1 MSQAVPETVRSQKS
15 LGRYAIAVMVKTD
28 AGWRFLRDIR
38 RQPARPTS
46 GKRGGKAK
54 KLLVRTSWSLAGA
67 ALYMPVDD
75 AKLTSVLRDL
85 KSDGRTAQTIDVLC
99 AEAPPLAPPPHL
111 ERRED
116 T

>member
-15 LGRYAIAVMVKTD
+15 LGRYAIAVMVETD

-46 GKRGGKAK
+46 RKRSGKAK

-75 AKLTSVLRDL
+75 AKLTSVLREL
-85 KSDGRTAQTIDVLC
+85 QSDGRTAQTIDVLC
-99 AEAPPLAPPPHL
+99 VEAPPLSPPQIEL
-111 ERRED
+111 SED
-116 T
+116 A